1 MGTYEASQ
9 TQPPDRQQSR
19 AVAVLVATLAVLI
32 TVWIVGAILLIN
44 YAPNLGELPNTS
56 PSNPSPGGD

>member
-9 TQPPDRQQSR
+9 TQPPDRQQPR
-19 AVAVLVATLAVLI
+19 AVAVLVATLALLI

-44 YAPNLGELPNTS
+44 YAPHLGELPNTS
-56 PSNPSPGGD
+56 PSSPSPGGD